1 MKFVFGSTTCMLS
14 YLIVG
19 GLLMPHLSLK
29 ATTMFFAA
37 IRYSR
42 SLNIASQTER
52 TECTAYS
59 QVDSANA
66 NMALL

>member
-1 MKFVFGSTTCMLS
+1 
-14 YLIVG
+14 
-19 GLLMPHLSLK
+19 MPHLSLK